1 VEQKLAEKLNKEKLI
16 SDPEYRIISK
26 YLSEK
31 LFSLHW
37 EIKTILY
44 LGVLL
49 LSTGA
54 GLIIYQNIDSIS
66 HGAILA
72 ALGILCTACFFY
84 CFRKRPPFTFLYS
97 ESPGLLFDYLLLLG
111 CLLFLSFEG
120 YFQYQYT
127 IFGNKYGLA
136 AIIPS
141 IFFFYL
147 AYRFDHKGVLSMG
160 ITGLAAWMG
169 ISVTPYEIL
178 HGDNNFSEMTM
189 VWTGLAFGIGV
200 CAAAFLLEE
209 YNIKKHFTFTY
220 LNFVTHV
227 LFIASLAGLFMSN
240 KLMVVF
246 LLLLA
251 LFCIAF
257 FLYGKRKRSFYFILI
272 SVVYGY
278 IGITYL
284 FFLALSEM
292 GTFDMEILYFG
303 IIYMMFSCGFIIYF
317 FFNYKRLL
325 KI

>member
-16 SDPEYRIISK
+16 SDAEYISVHK

-84 CFRKRPPFTFLYS
+84 CFRKRQSFSNLYS

-111 CLLFLSFEG
+111 CLLFLSFES
-120 YFQYQYT
+120 YFQYQYNV
-127 IFGNKYGLA
+127 FGNKYGLA

-141 IFFFYL
+141 FVFFFL

-169 ISVTPYEIL
+169 ISVTPLEIL
-178 HGDNNFSEMTM
+178 HGDTDFSEMTM

-200 CAAAFLLEE
+200 CAAAFLLEK

-227 LFIASLAGLFMSN
+227 LFIAALAGLFMSDY
-240 KLMVVF
+240 LMAVF
-246 LLLLA
+246 ITLLA
-251 LFCIAF
+251 LFSIAF
-257 FLYGKRKRSFYFILI
+257 FMYGKRERSFYFILI
-272 SVVYGY
+272 SVIYGY
-278 IGITYL
+278 IGLTYL
-284 FFLALSEM
+284 FFLGLSKMNSLDM
-292 GTFDMEILYFG
+292 GIVYLG
-303 IIYMMFSCGFIIYF
+303 IIYLISSCGFIIYF